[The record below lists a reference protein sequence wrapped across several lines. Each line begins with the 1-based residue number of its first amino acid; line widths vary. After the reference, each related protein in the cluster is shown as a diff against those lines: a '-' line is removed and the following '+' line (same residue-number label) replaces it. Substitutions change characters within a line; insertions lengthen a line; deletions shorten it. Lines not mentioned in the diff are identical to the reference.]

1 MEAIQ
6 ATILDIT
13 HQDGPYILSAPGFA
27 QQGAVAGSVEIS
39 NRIKEQILSKGK
51 EVICDAIFKSL
62 RPGHPANLHSIVKT
76 IYQLVKDSNG
86 NRKLLS
92 IKQYDANFMAAL
104 QPCIFYKEFKADY
117 AHIYLLHSSPKCQLM
132 VKEIFPGCQN
142 PTPLDS
148 RAQRK
153 KLQHM
158 TAASRLQVTQTI
170 ANQSVQ
176 SYATQAGAFP
186 SQAKRTLGKYKKDER
201 PEPAKC
207 IPMKCFGCG
216 ATDHVWYDKTAK
228 AIVSPKKN
236 DPGILANADKE
247 FEAFKARIKTN
258 SKKHCARRSS
268 GGGNSNTSSKPV
280 NLSDFESETQ
290 ARIKKQCFASQV
302 HNTPPK
308 GGGGG
313 PRVLHLCPLVLT
325 VGDTSKP
332 TFPISLQ
339 SIFLTSI
346 SF

>member
-1 MEAIQ
+1 
-6 ATILDIT
+6 
-13 HQDGPYILSAPGFA
+13 
-27 QQGAVAGSVEIS
+27 
-39 NRIKEQILSKGK
+39 
-51 EVICDAIFKSL
+51 
-62 RPGHPANLHSIVKT
+62 
-76 IYQLVKDSNG
+76 
-86 NRKLLS
+86 
-92 IKQYDANFMAAL
+92 MAAL
-104 QPCIFYKEFKADY
+104 QPCILDKEFKADY
-117 AHIYLLHSSPKCQLM
+117 AHVYLLHPSPKCQLM

-280 NLSDFESETQ
+280 NLLDFDAETQ
-290 ARIKKQCFASQV
+290 
-302 HNTPPK
+302 
-308 GGGGG
+308 
-313 PRVLHLCPLVLT
+313 
-325 VGDTSKP
+325 
-332 TFPISLQ
+332 
-339 SIFLTSI
+339 
-346 SF
+346 